1 MPIWPAMLPVL
12 MMLPLPRAAIL
23 EASAAT
29 RRHGAR
35 TLAVKSRSKVA
46 ALAGDGADQSAA

>member
-1 MPIWPAMLPVL
+1 MPIWPAMLPML
-12 MMLPLPRAAIL
+12 MMPPLPRAAIL

-35 TLAVKSRSKVA
+35 TLAAKSRSEVA